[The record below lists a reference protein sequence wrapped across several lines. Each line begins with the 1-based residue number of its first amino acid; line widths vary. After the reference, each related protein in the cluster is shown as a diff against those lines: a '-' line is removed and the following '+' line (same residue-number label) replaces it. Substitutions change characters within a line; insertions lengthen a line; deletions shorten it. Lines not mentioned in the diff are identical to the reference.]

1 MSTPSTA
8 PATPTVP
15 STRSAPTA
23 SSPSP
28 MPVRTPLPSALA
40 GTTAV
45 LVGGTSGIGLAA
57 GVLLRTV
64 GARVVLVGRDPGRL
78 RAAAARLPGRA
89 SGDVLEVAGDGG
101 DERVLAEAFDLAGE
115 VDHVLVTAGGIAG
128 AGPLAA
134 LTAEGIR
141 TALDSRLQAAFA
153 AARIAAARLPAGGS
167 LTFSSGILVARPA
180 PGMTAPLSAAGAV
193 ETLTKALAVELA
205 PSRRRVNAVRFGR
218 IDTPLW
224 RSHPGMDS
232 DAAIAAAGA
241 THPLGRFGTP
251 EEAASAAL
259 FLMAN
264 PYMTGQVL
272 TLDGGE
278 TLA

>member
-1 MSTPSTA
+1 MSTPATTPSLA
-8 PATPTVP
+8 PIPI
-15 STRSAPTA
+15 
-23 SSPSP
+23 
-28 MPVRTPLPSALA
+28 RTPLPSALA

-78 RAAAARLPGRA
+78 RGAAARVRETAVAARGIPGPGREEGA
-89 SGDVLEVAGDGG
+89 VLEVAGDGG
-101 DERVLAEAFDLAGE
+101 DERILAEAFDRAGE

-141 TALDSRLQAAFA
+141 TALDSRLQAAFTTARVA
-153 AARIAAARLPAGGS
+153 ADRLPAGGS

-180 PGMTAPLSAAGAV
+180 AGMTAPLSAAGAV

-205 PSRRRVNAVRFGR
+205 PTRRRVNAVRFGR

-224 RSHPGMDS
+224 RTRPGMSTDE
-232 DAAIAAAGA
+232 AIAAAGA

-251 EEAASAAL
+251 EEAASAVL

-264 PYMTGQVL
+264 PYMTGQIL

>member
-1 MSTPSTA
+1 MSTP
-8 PATPTVP
+8 ATT
-15 STRSAPTA
+15 SAPIPTT
-23 SSPSP
+23 
-28 MPVRTPLPSALA
+28 TPLPSALA

-57 GVLLRTV
+57 AVLLRTV
-64 GARVVLVGRDPGRL
+64 GARVVLVGRDPARL
-78 RAAAARLPGRA
+78 RSAAARVRAVPPPPGVPGQGRDRA
-89 SGDVLEVAGDGG
+89 DAGPVLEVAGDGG
-101 DERVLAEAFDLAGE
+101 EERVLAEAFDRAGE
-115 VDHVLVTAGGIAG
+115 VEHVLVTAGGLG
-128 AGPLAA
+128 GVGLLAD

-141 TALDSRLQAAFA
+141 TALDSRLQAAFTTARLA
-153 AARIAAARLPAGGS
+153 ASRLPAGGS

-180 PGMTAPLSAAGAV
+180 PGMTAPLAATGAV

-205 PSRRRVNAVRFGR
+205 PTRRRVNAVRFGR

-224 RSHPGMDS
+224 RSHPGMSTDE
-232 DAAIAAAGA
+232 AIAAAGA

-259 FLMAN
+259 FLMSN
-264 PYMTGQVL
+264 PYMTGQIL

-278 TLA
+278 TLT